1 MATYKKKGNKAGS
14 KEEQQR
20 AAEANS
26 TTAEVFNTLD
36 EGAGRTEAWV
46 SRNQKYI
53 FIIIGAVAIVI
64 LGYLGY
70 NQFILEPKQ
79 QEAANEMNQ
88 AQQYF
93 ATALDAGTTQQQDS
107 LFNLALNGG
116 EGRYGFLDIVDNY
129 GGTDAAN
136 LSTYYAGMAYLHTG
150 QYQQAIDMLD
160 DFKGKDEILGP
171 LAKGGIGDAFMQL
184 GQLEEALDYY
194 EDAASM
200 RDNGF
205 TAPKFL
211 FKAAMVSLELG
222 KGDNAEKYLNRI
234 QNEYPESS
242 EAGQIEV
249 YLGQAQAMK

>member
-93 ATALDAGTTQQQDS
+93 ATA
-107 LFNLALNGG
+107 
-116 EGRYGFLDIVDNY
+116 
-129 GGTDAAN
+129 
-136 LSTYYAGMAYLHTG
+136 
-150 QYQQAIDMLD
+150 
-160 DFKGKDEILGP
+160 
-171 LAKGGIGDAFMQL
+171 
-184 GQLEEALDYY
+184 
-194 EDAASM
+194 
-200 RDNGF
+200 
-205 TAPKFL
+205 
-211 FKAAMVSLELG
+211 
-222 KGDNAEKYLNRI
+222 
-234 QNEYPESS
+234 
-242 EAGQIEV
+242 
-249 YLGQAQAMK
+249 